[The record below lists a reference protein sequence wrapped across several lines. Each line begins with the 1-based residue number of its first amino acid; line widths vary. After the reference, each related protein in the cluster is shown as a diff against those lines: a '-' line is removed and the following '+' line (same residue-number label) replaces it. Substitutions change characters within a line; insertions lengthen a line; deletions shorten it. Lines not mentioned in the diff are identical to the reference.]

1 MGKRSRDY
9 TSDSRSSKR
18 PATEGTMST
27 STTVVTTK
35 KKKGPA
41 KKKSSKVGK
50 YVHPAFVKLPKNA
63 LHNIWDVG
71 STKIMQGSAPY
82 DFVILNA
89 IQSGTGGVARAEN
102 KVRIHSLWVRAVC
115 WVPYNS
121 TINQP
126 IEFRVIV
133 FVDSQANG
141 SVPGGSP
148 ALHITD
154 VLNNGFYNYTAP
166 NSAPGLNT
174 SASEPLAFSN
184 VANRQRFKILRDQIY
199 LAKPSG
205 PFDTGASKLENF
217 VELFDFYTRL
227 EIDTVYN
234 GVNPTCSNIATN
246 AIWALVICNT
256 PSDQGATG
264 SPEIRL
270 RSRVTFS
277 DVD

>member
-9 TSDSRSSKR
+9 TTSDPSSKR
-18 PATEGTMST
+18 VATEGTMST

-41 KKKSSKVGK
+41 KKGKKVAK

-71 STKIMQGSAPY
+71 STKIMQGSTPF
-82 DFVILNA
+82 DFIILNA

-121 TINQP
+121 TITEP
-126 IEFRVIV
+126 IEFRVII

-148 ALHITD
+148 ALHVTD

-166 NSAPGLNT
+166 NTNPSLNST
-174 SASEPLAFSN
+174 ASEPLAFTN

-205 PFDTGASKLENF
+205 PMDTGGSKLENF
-217 VELFDFYTRL
+217 VEHFDFYTRL

-234 GVNPTCSNIATN
+234 GVNATCSNIATN

-256 PSDQGATG
+256 PSSQTSG

-270 RSRVTFS
+270 RSRITFS